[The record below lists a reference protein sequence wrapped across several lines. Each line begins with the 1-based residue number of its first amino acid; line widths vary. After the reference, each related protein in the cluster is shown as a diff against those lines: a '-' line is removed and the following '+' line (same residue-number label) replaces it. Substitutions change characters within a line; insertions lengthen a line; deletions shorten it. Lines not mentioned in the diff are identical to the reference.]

1 VLANNARGKKILFS
15 ILGQLPAK
23 ALWWRRQIITL
34 PIKPLQPSCDLD
46 ARQSPRSSPA
56 LAVIVRYYPAEYT
69 LNVMTGAPEHLPQL
83 CGLDWSDAIS
93 RRCHDRQ
100 ILFLEGDQKKWVY
113 RVEAGAVCLYKI
125 FPDGSRHILGFR
137 FPNEVFGLGQAE
149 RYTHSAQSLGTTQ
162 LKCLDLEVLH
172 TRAAHD
178 ASIALQL
185 YHAASNKL
193 EATRDLLLM
202 LWQHNTIERTA
213 SFLVA
218 LAGKDGSSTP
228 RMVVLP
234 MNRAEAADF
243 LNMKVE
249 THSRALSKLCQ
260 LQLIEIRGRSEIYI
274 KDLGGLQRLA
284 AQTYVSNEAG
294 ERADAPPE
302 TPFFDEVGDLSRGR
316 RH

>member
-1 VLANNARGKKILFS
+1 
-15 ILGQLPAK
+15 
-23 ALWWRRQIITL
+23 
-34 PIKPLQPSCDLD
+34 
-46 ARQSPRSSPA
+46 
-56 LAVIVRYYPAEYT
+56 
-69 LNVMTGAPEHLPQL
+69 LNVMMTGALEHLPQPS
-83 CGLDWSDAIS
+83 GLDWSDAIS

-125 FPDGSRHILGFR
+125 FPDGARHILGFR
-137 FPNEVFGLGQAE
+137 FANDVFGLGQAE

-162 LKCLDLEVLH
+162 LKCLDLKVLH
-172 TRAAHD
+172 ARAAHD

-202 LWQHNTIERTA
+202 LWQHNTLERTA
-213 SFLVA
+213 AFLLA
-218 LAGKDGSSTP
+218 LAGKCNGSSANLII
-228 RMVVLP
+228 LP
-234 MNRAEAADF
+234 MTRAEAADF

-260 LQLIEIRGRSEIYI
+260 LQIIEIRGRSEIYI

-284 AQTYVSNEAG
+284 AQATW
-294 ERADAPPE
+294 
-302 TPFFDEVGDLSRGR
+302 F
-316 RH
+316 